1 LTSPLLSKLLAYQF
15 CSLGFK
21 PNLALIGDGAQFRKL
36 RKAYGNF
43 LSARSSLAYR
53 DAQLKY
59 AGKMAEEIKESP
71 EKWHS
76 YLSRCSFKR
85 SNFVVKVTDDFPRFA
100 TRVIFSIA
108 FAIDVS
114 DEDDPYFKL
123 ADKMGWIISNMGNNG
138 ITILD
143 IAPWGMYNFAAN
155 FGGKQINEIG
165 YCSPAFAILDCEI
178 HPFC

>member
-1 LTSPLLSKLLAYQF
+1 M
-15 CSLGFK
+15 
-21 PNLALIGDGAQFRKL
+21 
-36 RKAYGNF
+36 
-43 LSARSSLAYR
+43 
-53 DAQLKY
+53 KY

-76 YLSRCSFKR
+76 NLSRCGFKR
-85 SNFVVKVTDDFPRFA
+85 SNFVEKVTDDSPRFA
-100 TRVIFSIA
+100 TRVIFSMA

-123 ADKMGWIISNMGNNG
+123 ADEMGWIISNMGNNG

-143 IAPWGMYNFAAN
+143 IAPWSKCSFAAN
-155 FGGKQINEIG
+155 FGEKQINKIG
-165 YCSPAFAILDCEI
+165 YCSPALTILDRKI